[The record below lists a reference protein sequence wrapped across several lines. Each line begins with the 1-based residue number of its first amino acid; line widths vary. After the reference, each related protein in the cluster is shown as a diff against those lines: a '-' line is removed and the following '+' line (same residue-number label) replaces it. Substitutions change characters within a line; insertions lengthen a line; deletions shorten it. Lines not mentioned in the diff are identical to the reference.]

1 MKEKEK
7 LRTIGMEDIGKEQI
21 WKSSSRGEEKHVSSP
36 IFSWPLLLDTCL
48 KTPTPN
54 SLQQFLLYIYHY
66 FYFLL
71 YFTTPLQKNPPKQ
84 KSSPTISY
92 RAPPVYSCIFY
103 SLWEQ
108 GYNLQAK
115 EEKEAPKN
123 NRDERHHERNEIIQF
138 WRCNQI
144 AHAYLQIP
152 LFGLPC
158 LRQLE

>member
-71 YFTTPLQKNPPKQ
+71 YFTTPLQKNPPTQ

-92 RAPPVYSCIFY
+92 RAPHVYSCIFY

-108 GYNLQAK
+108 GYKPRKRKKHLRTIEMRGTWKKWDNPILEVQ
-115 EEKEAPKN
+115 PDSSCLPPN
-123 NRDERHHERNEIIQF
+123 SSF
-138 WRCNQI
+138 WL
-144 AHAYLQIP
+144 AA
-152 LFGLPC
+152 C
-158 LRQLE
+158 LV